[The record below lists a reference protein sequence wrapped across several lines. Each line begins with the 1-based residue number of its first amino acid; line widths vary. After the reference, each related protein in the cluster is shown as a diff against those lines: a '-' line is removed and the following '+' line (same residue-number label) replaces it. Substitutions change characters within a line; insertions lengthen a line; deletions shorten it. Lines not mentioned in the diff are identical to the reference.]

1 MRNLRYF
8 VLLCTA
14 FFWALS
20 ISAQNKVASYHTIQ
34 KGETLFRLTQIYQV
48 TAEAICALNPGLSAE
63 NFQAGKTI
71 AIPAPNGEI
80 EQHKTIEVME
90 STRPEGVTDNCQE
103 VYKVKRKETIY
114 SISHKFGITEQELLD
129 ANPELKKPGAK
140 LKKNSLICI
149 PYKIVKVVKN
159 VEPVNEELF
168 SNSIPEVSYYGM
180 MKIAL
185 LLPFS
190 STNKAKEASSTMYY
204 RGFMLAIDSLKN
216 EGVNMDLTICDT
228 GANEEKVDSLL
239 REPALM
245 NADLLF
251 CPQIEQSERKISEF
265 AKKRQI
271 RLVMTPP
278 NEVNN
283 NPYLFTM
290 NGNNNQLYDAATE
303 YFMRKFG
310 RSNVNVIIMD
320 MDDEDAR
327 SSRGDLTYRIKQ
339 ALTEKNMTYKILNI
353 NSANEDI
360 FKTLEASKQ
369 NVLVPNSASLVLLRR
384 FMTKWK
390 SIVTNNPKYKI
401 TVFGHKEWLSL
412 ANELKSSFYTT
423 DTYIYTKFWFNPGN
437 AQSKILAKNYEYW
450 FHAELPTLMPS
461 VPTIGFDTAYYMI
474 KSLSSYGTALEE
486 HLNDISIRPYQ
497 NFIKFER
504 QGEKGGFA
512 NTKIAY
518 VHFNKGLVNVED

>member
-8 VLLCTA
+8 VLLCTS

-71 AIPAPNGEI
+71 AIPAPNGEV

-185 LLPFS
+185 LLPC
-190 STNKAKEASSTMYY
+190 TTE
-204 RGFMLAIDSLKN
+204 DS
-216 EGVNMDLTICDT
+216 C
-228 GANEEKVDSLL
+228 
-239 REPALM
+239 
-245 NADLLF
+245 
-251 CPQIEQSERKISEF
+251 
-265 AKKRQI
+265 
-271 RLVMTPP
+271 
-278 NEVNN
+278 
-283 NPYLFTM
+283 
-290 NGNNNQLYDAATE
+290 
-303 YFMRKFG
+303 
-310 RSNVNVIIMD
+310 
-320 MDDEDAR
+320 
-327 SSRGDLTYRIKQ
+327 
-339 ALTEKNMTYKILNI
+339 
-353 NSANEDI
+353 
-360 FKTLEASKQ
+360 
-369 NVLVPNSASLVLLRR
+369 
-384 FMTKWK
+384 
-390 SIVTNNPKYKI
+390 
-401 TVFGHKEWLSL
+401 WL
-412 ANELKSSFYTT
+412 
-423 DTYIYTKFWFNPGN
+423 
-437 AQSKILAKNYEYW
+437 
-450 FHAELPTLMPS
+450 
-461 VPTIGFDTAYYMI
+461 
-474 KSLSSYGTALEE
+474 
-486 HLNDISIRPYQ
+486 
-497 NFIKFER
+497 
-504 QGEKGGFA
+504 
-512 NTKIAY
+512 
-518 VHFNKGLVNVED
+518 